1 MLKRLLTPFLIS
13 LLAASGLLLGGCQ
26 PSDPAADLQAD
37 YLSRVAR
44 ALEQAP
50 PPAFDR
56 QLLLALRPPAKRE
69 LRQSAADS
77 RISLLNLLVDSA
89 DCPRLRVLISERN
102 SVLGKV
108 MQPSHQLAY
117 EMALI
122 DELQSCLTHTRPH
135 TRSNDWH
142 SELASL
148 LRRKQQELP
157 LHYWNLFASDE
168 LRQQL
173 RFAEHGTPPNVNQT
187 QWLDSLTSL
196 AELGEQLRSMSAP
209 SAASLDALLQP
220 LANTEAGGQL
230 LHSLVR
236 LTYTLEQGTQ
246 LLNQRATNKPL
257 CPIGKPTP
265 QARIVQNVMV
275 KYYAGQLQPYLA
287 QVSQQAQQWHAQ
299 LARLRRLPNAPL
311 ALQGYLA
318 ELDQRWQRFEHATQ
332 AHVQAWQD
340 TLRRCQLAPGQSGW
354 QSSAPIDQR

>member
-1 MLKRLLTPFLIS
+1 MLNRLHSLLLIS
-13 LLAASGLLLGGCQ
+13 LLVASGVLLSGCQ

-37 YLSRVAR
+37 YLSRMAR
-44 ALEQAP
+44 ALEQPAP
-50 PPAFDR
+50 AAFNRD
-56 QLLLALRPPAKRE
+56 LLLALRPPAKRE

-77 RISLLNLLVDSA
+77 RISLLNLLVDTA

-122 DELQSCLTHTRPH
+122 DELQGCLTHTRPS
-135 TRSNDWH
+135 SNDWH

-157 LHYWNLFASDE
+157 LHYWNLYASDE

-173 RFAEHGTPPNVNQT
+173 RFAEHGTPPNANQT

-196 AELGEQLRSMSAP
+196 AELGEQLHSMPAP
-209 SAASLDALLQP
+209 SAANLDALLQP
-220 LANTEAGGQL
+220 LANTDAGGQL
-230 LHSLVR
+230 LNSMTR

-246 LLNQRATNKPL
+246 LLSQRAAEKPL

-287 QVSQQAQQWHAQ
+287 HVSQQAQQWHTQ
-299 LARLRRLPNAPL
+299 LTRLRHLPDAPA
-311 ALQGYLA
+311 ALQRYFA
-318 ELDQRWQRFEHATQ
+318 ELDQRWQRFANATQ
-332 AHVQAWQD
+332 THVQAWQN
-340 TLRRCQLAPGQSGW
+340 TLRACQLAPGQSGW
-354 QSSAPIDQR
+354 QS